1 MTTRQFEIDN
11 AWSLQLRNMVLI
23 PTFSRQVWPEGHYVL
38 MDKGRLTT
46 LVQKQLA
53 VHMVVQCRNGVTVGI
68 EEKSAAGRAMNI
80 CTFALEENSSNV
92 ISSIF

>member
-1 MTTRQFEIDN
+1 
-11 AWSLQLRNMVLI
+11 
-23 PTFSRQVWPEGHYVL
+23 
-38 MDKGRLTT
+38 MDKGRLTI

-53 VHMVVQCRNGVTVGI
+53 VDMVVQCQNGVTVGI

-92 ISSIF
+92 ISSVFGMRAASRPRIAPERPAAPPLPLMT